1 MKQILSIALILSMIG
16 LGIQVYSTC
25 KAQKEIKIY
34 ENQITFLKH
43 NSDSLYS
50 ELYPCQNELD
60 RYIEALHIFM
70 KKNPKAADQYA
81 TIISEE
87 TE

>member
-25 KAQKEIKIY
+25 KAQKEMNDYKEQVTILRFK
-34 ENQITFLKH
+34 N
-43 NSDSLYS
+43 DSLYS
-50 ELYPCQNELD
+50 ELYPAQNELN
-60 RYIEALHIFM
+60 RNIEAYHIFH
-70 KKNPKAADQYA
+70 KRNPKSAEQLAN
-81 TIISEE
+81 IISEE

>member
-25 KAQKEIKIY
+25 KAQKENKIY
-34 ENQITFLKH
+34 KNQITFLKH

-50 ELYPCQNELD
+50 ELYPAQNELD
-60 RYIEALHIFM
+60 RRIEAFHIFL
-70 KKNPKAADQYA
+70 KRNRKAAEQYA